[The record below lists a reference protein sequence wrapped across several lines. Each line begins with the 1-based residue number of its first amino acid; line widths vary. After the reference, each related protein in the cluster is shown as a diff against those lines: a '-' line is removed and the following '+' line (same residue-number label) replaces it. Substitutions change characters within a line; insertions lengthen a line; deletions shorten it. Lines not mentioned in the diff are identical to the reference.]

1 MPAYVVLYTF
11 TDQGRKD
18 AKGTVKR
25 AEETRAQNEQRG
37 FKVHGLY
44 WTQGQYDL
52 IAIVEAPDEQAMM
65 AGLFN
70 VAGAGNTRSE
80 TLRAFTEQ
88 EMTQILSKV

>member
-37 FKVHGLY
+37 FNLVQVDKVGC
-44 WTQGQYDL
+44 
-52 IAIVEAPDEQAMM
+52 
-65 AGLFN
+65 
-70 VAGAGNTRSE
+70 RSRA
-80 TLRAFTEQ
+80 LR
-88 EMTQILSKV
+88 LSARVVRLRI